1 MNNYDKQPLKIHK
14 TFSIKSSVK
23 RSVNLEFNFR
33 TDISN

>member
-14 TFSIKSSVK
+14 RFLIKSIIK

-33 TDISN
+33 TDILN